1 MRISWITAA
10 AILVSTQASAGLEQS
25 LAECSAKADKLDR
38 LICYDS
44 LAASVKSAP
53 KASSAQPASSVAATT
68 AVTATSVA
76 AVAETQVTPA
86 TPTTLPANIED
97 EFGRASIKKD
107 KEEVEKEIDRIYLEI
122 ASVSKDAYGALKISF
137 INGQQWKQTDSRRF
151 KVKAGETVFIEKAAL
166 GSFILGTD
174 GRNSTIRIK
183 RLK

>member
-53 KASSAQPASSVAATT
+53 KASSAQSTSSVAAT

-76 AVAETQVTPA
+76 AVTETQATSV
-86 TPTTLPANIED
+86 TPTTLPANIEN
-97 EFGRASIKKD
+97 EFGSASIKKD
-107 KEEVEKEIDRIYLEI
+107 KEAADKEINKIFLDVDSIK
-122 ASVSKDAYGALKISF
+122 KDAYGALKIYF
-137 INGQQWKQTDSRRF
+137 TNGQVWKQSDSKRF
-151 KVKAGETVFIEKAAL
+151 KLASGQTVYIEKGAFGAFYL
-166 GSFILGTD
+166 GVKEK
-174 GRNSTIRIK
+174 NSTIKVK